1 MPINIT
7 NIINVVSTKLA
18 ALDSNS
24 DPVDIKALSTIDDYI
39 VNVGGVLKYQSE
51 SDLPIAKRG
60 RFAFVENQIDSGN
73 TGSLFVGL
81 SADSGWSRVFMTADS
96 ADSAGDVVFKG
107 GAAIGYQGSVSGY
120 AGGGNIGP
128 TYYSAIDKFSFTSDG
143 GGTDVG
149 DLTPNRYN
157 AAGSSSAENGY
168 HHGGR
173 VPTNTGMNNID
184 KFPFASEGN
193 ASDIGN
199 LVTTRYQ
206 GAGNSAIDQGYGY
219 STAGSYPATAPAT
232 ISKFAYATDGN
243 ATAAGDLT
251 TPSFFSAGQ
260 SSKTDGYVVH
270 GYKTPPVT
278 YLNNIDKF
286 PFASDVGGVAHGTH
300 PSAPGYG
307 TIGMNSATD
316 GYQASGNI
324 SYAIHKFPFSS
335 DTGITA
341 NTGVLSPLTGA
352 AGGREG
358 SGQSST
364 QFGYVTIGELV
375 GPAGI
380 GYGIS
385 KFPFSSDVD
394 ATAVGDLS
402 NNRKGHGG
410 NQV

>member
-7 NIINVVSTKLA
+7 NIINVVNTKLA

-24 DPVDIKALSTIDDYI
+24 DLVDIKALDTINDYI

-60 RFAFVENQIDSGN
+60 RFAFVQNQIDSGN

-96 ADSAGDVVFKG
+96 ADSAGDIFSG
-107 GAAIGYQGSVSGY
+107 GATAVGYQGSVSGY
-120 AGGGNIGP
+120 ATGGILSS
-128 TYYSAIDKFSFTSDG
+128 TYYATIDKFSFTSDG
-143 GGTDVG
+143 SGTNIG
-149 DLTPNRYN
+149 NMNGTRYE
-157 AAGSSSAENGY
+157 AAGSSSNENGY

-184 KFPFASEGN
+184 KFPFATEGN
-193 ASDIGN
+193 ATDVGN

-219 STAGSYPATAPAT
+219 STAGSYPGTAPAT

-251 TPSFFSAGQ
+251 TPSWYSAGQ

-270 GYKTPPVT
+270 GYKTPPIS

-307 TIGMNSATD
+307 TIGVNSATD
-316 GYQASGNI
+316 GYQVGGSI
-324 SYAIHKFPFSS
+324 SYAINKFPFSS
-335 DTGITA
+335 GTGITA
-341 NTGVLSPLTGA
+341 NTGVLSPLVDAT
-352 AGGREG
+352 AGRSG

-364 QFGYVTIGELV
+364 QFGYVTFGELV

-380 GYGIS
+380 GYGIM
-385 KFPFSSDVD
+385 KFPFATDVD

-402 NNRKGHGG
+402 QQRRGHAG